1 MQDHPFAAGLN
12 VVVSRTA
19 DKGKDCDGKSILVAQ
34 KIRNIKLLNR

>member
-19 DKGKDCDGKSILVAQ
+19 DKGKDYVKDSVKG
-34 KIRNIKLLNR
+34 LLLG